1 MDCISNSDCT
11 SEDPAGI
18 CTCVL
23 WWRAP
28 RADLQVPR
36 QHAYRWRQGT
46 GQDHELMITDNRP
59 WLDPGTVTRA
69 VRTAVGSDSVVVR
82 PAASMPAIDLPAD
95 IQLLT
100 AGHTIL
106 DTDLV
111 NHLGLDTV
119 GAITIQRTG
128 KGCDATIFIDT
139 TVIPQ
144 LRLAVCS
151 WAADAIDS
159 FTDSSADELATTGWT
174 RSQRGRW
181 QRLCRQV

>member
-1 MDCISNSDCT
+1 MVGPPPVGTIET
-11 SEDPAGI
+11 IEPAHR
-18 CTCVL
+18 L
-23 WWRAP
+23 AHP
-28 RADLQVPR
+28 RPLAAHPYRVFPIADQIAEKVCATMYDKYPSGRRSSRVKDLV
-36 QHAYRWRQGT
+36 
-46 GQDHELMITDNRP
+46 
-59 WLDPGTVTRA
+59 
-69 VRTAVGSDSVVVR
+69 
-82 PAASMPAIDLPAD
+82 DLPAD

-119 GAITIQRTG
+119 GAISIQRTG

-139 TVIPQ
+139 TVIPE
-144 LRLAVCS
+144 LRLAVCR